1 MAIQASASVDKM
13 QLGTGN
19 DWMVHK
25 RLGTVSTSG
34 NATVFDHF
42 EGWCCYVGYGGGGFG
57 GTVMCGEDRTD
68 FTVTP
73 TGHTQGYSFSKSGS
87 QSALVINAG
96 STNAIVGSAFIG
108 FAMRF

>member
-1 MAIQASASVDKM
+1 MAIQASAGVEKI
-13 QLGTGN
+13 QFGTGN
-19 DWMVHK
+19 DWLIHK
-25 RLGTVSTSG
+25 RVGAVSTDG

-96 STNAIVGSAFIG
+96 STNAIANISVIG
-108 FAMRF
+108 FVMRF